1 MVGAGGGR
9 SSWRERDWLAL
20 RMIVRCESPWIRFVA
35 QLGTLDIMPGDAG
48 LQSHEEDVL
57 GWIAFVVVMHIQNI
71 NDCFDA
77 ARNMRN
83 MVCVGTELA
92 KRPSLGRGWRL
103 LCGCFLALRML
114 SFQVS

>member
-1 MVGAGGGR
+1 MDGARSGR

-20 RMIVRCESPWIRFVA
+20 RTIVRCESPWIRFVA
-35 QLGTLDIMPGDAG
+35 QLGTLGIMPGDDG
-48 LQSHEEDVL
+48 LQNHEEDVL

-83 MVCVGTELA
+83 MVCVGDRIGQAAQTGPGMEA
-92 KRPSLGRGWRL
+92 PVRVFFWR
-103 LCGCFLALRML
+103 
-114 SFQVS
+114 